1 MYMCVWARERQ
12 TQRPTATERK
22 RETHTERKTEREKEK
37 EREKARERESM
48 TRSSVSE
55 RSPEC
60 GRDSYEELLNFVT
73 TVERGGCSTFIV
85 HARKAILKGLSPK
98 EVHRLL
104 ALMVQKYKY

>member
-1 MYMCVWARERQ
+1 
-12 TQRPTATERK
+12 
-22 RETHTERKTEREKEK
+22 
-37 EREKARERESM
+37 M